1 MSSYFNAG
9 IRIPKNDYLD
19 LQSTTSNIISLQAS
33 NILSSDY
40 SITLPSQIGSLGQV
54 LTISGIT
61 GNTAELEFQNNN
73 GGGSGLEYYYENNV
87 LNTNFKINNNWS
99 NVVISEVSISNNAT
113 PWINSLDNL
122 VNTQNLTPIMTVF
135 SSNAN
140 VIAIYN
146 VKRVIYLGKSN
157 GWRVDANDNINDVIY
172 NTPGLPDVGT
182 VFSFSYNVSNV
193 AVNSLTGPTGDT
205 GPTGTSGING
215 VSSGLVL
222 FLDGPTTGTIPA
234 NDTLLLI
241 PNSNAST
248 IITHAARNI
257 NNVLIATFTTPQ
269 NSLTSTTIVE
279 GLWSSYLYA
288 SASTINGISY
298 YFVVDE
304 VDNAG
309 TTVLQ
314 NIINGIGNQT
324 SIGTSVNIC
333 ISQIYGTIKTLASLS
348 SRLRLSIYANYTSGS
363 TKTLTIYMRDGYA
376 SNVISTLVA
385 NLGPTGPTGDTGPTG
400 NTGPTGSFDSTNTL
414 KYITSDNRV
423 CNNATGTNIE
433 IYSITNP
440 SLTIGKKFLLT
451 SDFTFFATISGYFDI
466 VVARN
471 GVNLIYLPSFINETS
486 SNKMRSFSFVSNTT
500 AELTSNI
507 IVYASSLYAPEP
519 PFAVLETAVRNYYT
533 YTLQELQ

>member
-1 MSSYFNAG
+1 MSYFNTG
-9 IRIPKNDYLD
+9 IRIPKNDSLD

-54 LTISGIT
+54 LTISDVT
-61 GNTAELEFQNNN
+61 GNTAELEFKNNN

-288 SASTINGISY
+288 SASTINGIFY

-385 NLGPTGPTGDTGPTG
+385 NLGATGPTGDTGPTG
-400 NTGPTGSFDSTNTL
+400 TVNSTNII
-414 KYITSDNRV
+414 KYITSGGDNLTSQ
-423 CNNATGTNIE
+423 TGTNVSLFTI
-433 IYSITNP
+433 SSPN
-440 SLTIGKKFLLT
+440 LTIGKKYILS
-451 SDFTFFATISGYFDI
+451 SDFTFVTTGGFSTIGINIKENTTDVKTYNTQVQQTDSHI
-466 VVARN
+466 AR
-471 GVNLIYLPSFINETS
+471 SFSYTS
-486 SNKMRSFSFVSNTT
+486 SNIAATITSIEVY
-500 AELTSNI
+500 LTSTAPTNI
-507 IVYASSLYAPEP
+507 LTDTLDYYSYQLYEI
-519 PFAVLETAVRNYYT
+519 
-533 YTLQELQ
+533 Q

>member
-451 SDFTFFATISGYFDI
+451 SDFTFFATTSGYFDI

-507 IVYASSLYAPEP
+507 IVYASSLYAPAP
-519 PFAVLETAVRNYYT
+519 PFAVLETAGRNYYT

>member
-1 MSSYFNAG
+1 M
-9 IRIPKNDYLD
+9 
-19 LQSTTSNIISLQAS
+19 
-33 NILSSDY
+33 
-40 SITLPSQIGSLGQV
+40 
-54 LTISGIT
+54 
-61 GNTAELEFQNNN
+61 
-73 GGGSGLEYYYENNV
+73 
-87 LNTNFKINNNWS
+87 
-99 NVVISEVSISNNAT
+99 
-113 PWINSLDNL
+113 
-122 VNTQNLTPIMTVF
+122 
-135 SSNAN
+135 
-140 VIAIYN
+140 
-146 VKRVIYLGKSN
+146 
-157 GWRVDANDNINDVIY
+157 
-172 NTPGLPDVGT
+172 GT

-269 NSLTSTTIVE
+269 NSLTSRTIVE

-400 NTGPTGSFDSTNTL
+400 TVNSTNII
-414 KYITSDNRV
+414 KYITSGGDNLTSQ
-423 CNNATGTNIE
+423 TGTNVSLFTI
-433 IYSITNP
+433 SSPN
-440 SLTIGKKFLLT
+440 LTIGKKYILS
-451 SDFTFFATISGYFDI
+451 SDFTFVTTGGFSTIGINIKENTTDVKTYNTQIQQTDSHI
-466 VVARN
+466 AR
-471 GVNLIYLPSFINETS
+471 SFSYTS
-486 SNKMRSFSFVSNTT
+486 SNIT
-500 AELTSNI
+500 ATITSIEVYLTSTAPTNI
-507 IVYASSLYAPEP
+507 LTDTLDYYSYQLYEI
-519 PFAVLETAVRNYYT
+519 
-533 YTLQELQ
+533 Q